1 MEAQGVRKVK
11 VNAVVWWAWIEN
23 LEFGLTS
30 LLSCSPLFQTADTG
44 GVLGTLRVQPLGLQS
59 LPSKLLGQ

>member
-1 MEAQGVRKVK
+1 M
-11 VNAVVWWAWIEN
+11 NAVIWWAWIEN

-44 GVLGTLRVQPLGLQS
+44 GVLGTFRVQPLGLQS
-59 LPSKLLGQ
+59 LPSRLLGQ